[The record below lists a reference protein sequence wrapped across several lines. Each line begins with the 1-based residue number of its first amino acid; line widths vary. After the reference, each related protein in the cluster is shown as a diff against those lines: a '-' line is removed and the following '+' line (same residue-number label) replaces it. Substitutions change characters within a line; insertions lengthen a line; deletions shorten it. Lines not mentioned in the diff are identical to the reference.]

1 MRRVLFLIGLGTL
14 GLGIYKF
21 YLRQVEILEDF
32 DWRITNMKVLSLMP
46 ILKLQMTFNIT
57 NKSELTATIE
67 GYDIDI
73 LVNGRK
79 VSSIRS
85 ADISKELKGFG
96 GTTEF
101 NFIADVQYAD
111 LGLGTGQ
118 FKQLLSGVLDDV
130 KNSTITLRGH
140 VDIKRGFISL
150 PKYPVDIVYK
160 LEEFG
165 L

>member
-21 YLRQVEILEDF
+21 YLRQIEILEDF

-67 GYDIDI
+67 GYDIDV

-79 VSSIRS
+79 VSNIRN
-85 ADISKELKGFG
+85 ADVSKELKG
-96 GTTEF
+96 
-101 NFIADVQYAD
+101 
-111 LGLGTGQ
+111 LGIGTGQ

-130 KNSTITLRGH
+130 KNSTITLKGH